1 MESNP
6 KKGDAPPASLGG
18 RGKNKIPKSAA
29 EKIEITARGLED
41 RCIFIE
47 IPL

>member
-6 KKGDAPPASLGG
+6 KKGDAPPASLGS
-18 RGKNKIPKSAA
+18 KNKIPKSAP
-29 EKIEITARGLED
+29 EKMEITARGLED
-41 RCIFIE
+41 RCISIE